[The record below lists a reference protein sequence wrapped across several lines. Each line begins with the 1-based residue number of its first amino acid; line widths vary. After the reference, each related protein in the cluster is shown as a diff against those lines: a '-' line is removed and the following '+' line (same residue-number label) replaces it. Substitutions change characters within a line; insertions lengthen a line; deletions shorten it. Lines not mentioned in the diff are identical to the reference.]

1 MKVSYCFFL
10 VFLPF
15 FGMGQTVNDIPI
27 EDIDVKYIQ
36 IVGTGRALSDKVN
49 VKIDF
54 GQDTKF
60 FGSSKS
66 LKILDKEGK
75 KIKFNSMI
83 DALNFMSK
91 NGYEFV
97 QAYAVNEEY
106 QEIHYLM
113 RKKESSVVEEQENKT
128 K

>member
-15 FGMGQTVNDIPI
+15 FSMGQTVNDIPI
-27 EDIDVKYIQ
+27 EDIDVKYVQ

-113 RKKESSVVEEQENKT
+113 RKKESSVVEEQENET